1 MDMNEFV
8 KGMAEIEAQV
18 AREAEILFDG
28 KDDCSDEEA
37 EIILSSKLDFERKLA
52 KLRVLRG
59 AADNRLNC

>member
-37 EIILSSKLDFERKLA
+37 EIILSSKLDLKRSWRSCGCCA
-52 KLRVLRG
+52 G
-59 AADNRLNC
+59 QPTTD

>member
-1 MDMNEFV
+1 MDMNEFL

-37 EIILSSKLDFERKLA
+37 EIILSSKLDFEGKRTKLQA
-52 KLRVLRG
+52 LRETG
-59 AADNRLNC
+59 NRLN